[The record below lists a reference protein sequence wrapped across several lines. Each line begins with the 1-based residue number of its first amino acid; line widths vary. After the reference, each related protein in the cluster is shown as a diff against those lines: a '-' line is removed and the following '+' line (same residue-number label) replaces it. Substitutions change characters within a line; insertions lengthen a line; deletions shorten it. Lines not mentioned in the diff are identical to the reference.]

1 MYVYVTC
8 YVCVGGGNYSS
19 VTYSVMFIAGVTAVS
34 FDVLITD
41 NNILESNMNFSIAI
55 DPSSLP
61 NRVTVDNPDQASVTI
76 IDDDGK

>member
-1 MYVYVTC
+1 MT
-8 YVCVGGGNYSS
+8 
-19 VTYSVMFIAGVTAVS
+19 TAS

-41 NNILESNMNFSIAI
+41 NNILEGNMNFSVAI

-61 NRVTVDNPDQASVTI
+61 SRVDVSNPDQASVTI